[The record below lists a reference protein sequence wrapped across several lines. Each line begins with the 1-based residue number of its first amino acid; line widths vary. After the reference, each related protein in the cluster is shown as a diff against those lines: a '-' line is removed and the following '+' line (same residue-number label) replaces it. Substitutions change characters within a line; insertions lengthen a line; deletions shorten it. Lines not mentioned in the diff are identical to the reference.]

1 MTCARP
7 LSAIALGL
15 VLGLSPAVAQTA
27 LFNDGPALGGS
38 TVFSE
43 GFNPLGNAARFD
55 QIKSPTTF
63 CMTFVDGDQ
72 AMSDTHSA
80 LGSIA
85 TALPSDSARISESIR
100 QLAGSPW
107 ALRTRAYGISFLA
120 DQVNGAYIREQFNSV
135 RALADTQANH
145 LDSADALLLNGT
157 WLDVRR
163 AQVDRMALGS
173 LSRSEGTNAG
183 FTVRLERWS
192 MGSEMAAVNAA
203 SPQVPLVSGSD
214 PFQFDNA
221 PLKTTALAL
230 DFGFSM
236 ELMEGLRLGGVV
248 NRVNAKR
255 FWDVEEKPQGRVGLQ
270 FDIGYLAK
278 FSVESDLNATMRM
291 PFPVKQRS
299 SSASL
304 RIAASRAVT
313 LLLGAERKQIEDASI
328 TRGGATLQF
337 TFPGFSLSVGMQYSK
352 DHPLKGF
359 TAVFN

>member
-1 MTCARP
+1 MTRARP

-43 GFNPLGNAARFD
+43 GFNPLGNPARFD

-63 CMTFVDGDQ
+63 CLTYVDGDQ

-80 LGSIA
+80 LESLAGA
-85 TALPSDSARISESIR
+85 APAESARISAAIR
-100 QLAGSPW
+100 QLGNSPW
-107 ALRTRAYGISFLA
+107 ALRTRSYGISFLA

-135 RALADTQANH
+135 RALADTQAER
-145 LDSADALLLNGT
+145 LDSGPALLLNGT

-163 AQVDRMALGS
+163 AQVDRIALGS
-173 LSRSEGTNAG
+173 LSRSEGANAG
-183 FTVRLERWS
+183 FTVRLERWNL
-192 MGSEMAAVNAA
+192 GTEGPVLNAA
-203 SPQVPLVSGSD
+203 GPEVPLISGSD
-214 PFQFDNA
+214 PFALDRTS
-221 PLKTTALAL
+221 LRTTALAL

-236 ELMEGLRLGGVV
+236 ELMEGLRLGGTV
-248 NRVNAKR
+248 NRINAKR
-255 FWDVEEKPQGRVGLQ
+255 FWDVDEKPQGRVGLQ

-278 FSVESDLNATMRM
+278 FSVESDLNSTMRM

-299 SSASL
+299 SAASL
-304 RIAASRAVT
+304 RITASRAIT

-328 TRGGATLQF
+328 TRGGASVQF
-337 TFPGFSLSVGMQYSK
+337 TFPGFSLAVGMQYSK